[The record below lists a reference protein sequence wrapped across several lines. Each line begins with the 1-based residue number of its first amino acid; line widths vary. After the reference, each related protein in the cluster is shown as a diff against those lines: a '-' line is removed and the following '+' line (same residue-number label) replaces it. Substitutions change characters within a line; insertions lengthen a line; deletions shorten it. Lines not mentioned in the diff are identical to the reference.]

1 MRRATPGRSQQAASP
16 LAAGI
21 EPPPSLWRLVRVF
34 GGIGLTS
41 FGGGRVAYFWHE
53 VARRRAWVAEEDL
66 LEGIA
71 ITSLVPGPNFGNLSV
86 FLGQR
91 LRGVWGAALG
101 TLALL
106 APGVSLMLL
115 LTVLYF
121 SHGQVPAAAPVFR
134 GVGAGAVG
142 LALGS
147 ALSVGS
153 RTVRDPAAVVL
164 TALAFVGV
172 ALVGLNPLAVI
183 VPLTLAGALW
193 HRHRSA
199 RLARE
204 DGR

>member
-1 MRRATPGRSQQAASP
+1 MRRAAPRRTSEAAPTSP
-16 LAAGI
+16 SEV

-53 VARRRAWVAEEDL
+53 VARRRNWVAEEDL
-66 LEGIA
+66 LQGIA

-91 LRGVWGAALG
+91 LRGVRGAVLG

-153 RTVRDPAAVVL
+153 RTVRDPSAVAL
-164 TALAFVGV
+164 TALAFGGV
-172 ALVGLNPLAVI
+172 ALRALA
-183 VPLTLAGALW
+183 PAPRGPPGP
-193 HRHRSA
+193 
-199 RLARE
+199 E
-204 DGR
+204 DGHR